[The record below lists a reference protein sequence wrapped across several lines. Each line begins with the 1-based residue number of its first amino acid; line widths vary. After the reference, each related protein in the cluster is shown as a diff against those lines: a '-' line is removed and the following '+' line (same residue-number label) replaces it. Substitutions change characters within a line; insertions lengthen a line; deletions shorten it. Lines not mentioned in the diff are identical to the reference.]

1 MHVKTFRGLS
11 RRGRASAAWPP
22 SADTTSTIAT
32 GSTRGYSRSGRPP
45 AAAGGAARLAPPSTI
60 VVGWPLETSGRVGR
74 QARRVKIVTDA
85 LEAKTSVPIVLWDE
99 RFTSVQAE
107 RVLIQGGVRRADRRQ
122 VVDKVAATLI
132 LQSWLDG
139 HSTAD

>member
-1 MHVKTFRGLS
+1 MVGTRVMALDVGDKRIGIALSDPTRMLASGLQTLH
-11 RRGRASAAWPP
+11 RRHLGP
-22 SADTTSTIAT
+22 DIDEIVDLLTTHDVD
-32 GSTRGYSRSGRPP
+32 
-45 AAAGGAARLAPPSTI
+45 TI

>member
-1 MHVKTFRGLS
+1 MDTRVMALDVGDKRIGIALSDPTRMLASGLQTLH
-11 RRGRASAAWPP
+11 RTHLAPDIQEIASL
-22 SADTTSTIAT
+22 IAT
-32 GSTRGYSRSGRPP
+32 HNVD
-45 AAAGGAARLAPPSTI
+45 TI

-74 QARRVKIVTDA
+74 QARRVKVIIDA
-85 LEAKTSVPIVLWDE
+85 LEAATPVPIVLWDE

-139 HSTAD
+139 QSAAD

>member
-1 MHVKTFRGLS
+1 MALDVGDKRIGVALSDPSGMLASGLKTVHRTHLK
-11 RRGRASAAWPP
+11 
-22 SADTTSTIAT
+22 DDIAEFVALIAEHEVHT
-32 GSTRGYSRSGRPP
+32 V
-45 AAAGGAARLAPPSTI
+45 

-74 QARRVKIVTDA
+74 QARRVQRVTDA
-85 LEAKTSVPIVLWDE
+85 LAEVTDAPIVFWDE

-132 LQSWLDG
+132 LQSWLDRQA
-139 HSTAD
+139 HAD

>member
-1 MHVKTFRGLS
+1 MN
-11 RRGRASAAWPP
+11 GRAMALDVGDKRIGVALSDPTGMLA
-22 SADTTSTIAT
+22 SGLKTVHRTHLKDDIAEFV
-32 GSTRGYSRSGRPP
+32 
-45 AAAGGAARLAPPSTI
+45 ALIAEHAVHTI

-85 LEAKTSVPIVLWDE
+85 LAAEAEVPIVFWDE

-107 RVLIQGGVRRADRRQ
+107 RVLIQGGVRRAARRQ

-132 LQSWLDG
+132 LQSWLDNQKMA
-139 HSTAD
+139 T